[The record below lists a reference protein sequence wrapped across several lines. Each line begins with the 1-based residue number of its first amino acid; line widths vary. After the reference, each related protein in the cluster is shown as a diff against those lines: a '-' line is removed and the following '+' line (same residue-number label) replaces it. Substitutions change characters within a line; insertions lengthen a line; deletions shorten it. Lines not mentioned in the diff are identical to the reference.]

1 MSKKLVL
8 EILTECVDQQVM
20 ANLGGIVGG
29 KENEKLAEQDL
40 KRYQKALKWYE
51 ENIINGTKKISS

>member
-8 EILTECVDQQVM
+8 EILEECVNQQIM
-20 ANLGGIVGG
+20 ANLGGIIGG
-29 KENEKLAEQDL
+29 EEYEKLAEQDL

-51 ENIINGTKKISS
+51 KNITNGIKKHK